1 MNTPQRPSLAGA
13 APRPDGVQIR
23 LAANPAA
30 DWLARID
37 EGLDAYNLAHA
48 PLHQVQPL
56 VCVAQDAAGELLGGA
71 VARSWGECCELQ
83 QLWVAEAWRRQG
95 LGRLLVQAVEAE
107 ARLRGCRRVYLE
119 TFSFQAPALYLTLGY
134 AVTHDLPGFGEGIH
148 KLLMLRE
155 LT

>member
-1 MNTPQRPSLAGA
+1 MASRPLPEGVTLRLQLSPDAACLA
-13 APRPDGVQIR
+13 Q
-23 LAANPAA
+23 
-30 DWLARID
+30 ID

-56 VCVAQDAAGELLGGA
+56 VCTVHGPAGVILGGA

-83 QLWVAEAWRRQG
+83 QLWVAEDRRRQG
-95 LGRLLVQAVEAE
+95 LGRQLVQAVEAE

-134 AVTHDLPGFGEGIH
+134 AVTHDLPGFGDGIH